1 MFSGSSLGWWESP
14 GWLPRGQ
21 NPSFPWQLHLG
32 WLLQMPSRSGAAQAP
47 ACSCATDRRTQA
59 QRRQQPKQLLPRR
72 YPRPHSR
79 EQVRPGTEPPPSLT
93 RFAGSLCSAE
103 GSSLAYPEAREPRD
117 DVQSSGALGQRLT
130 CPGPGCSASLPREA
144 QPAAAADTAFH
155 CKHRRAQHLLSDH
168 HLVSHAQRHLSVA
181 IQREPLFA
189 GAHTP
194 SSHVPEGPGQHQPM
208 GTSNAA
214 PPGRPE
220 RPAGRLR
227 PTARLTS
234 HISRLAS
241 HRGGLAGA
249 PFPADCGKVRACL
262 RREERKEEVQSKDF
276 GLFTTGFALFP
287 VS

>member
-1 MFSGSSLGWWESP
+1 MRPRSGGEGGACSP
-14 GWLPRGQ
+14 GARLAGGKAPAGCHRNKIPRFHGNCISAGSYRCHLAAGPRRLPHALVPRTAEHRR
-21 NPSFPWQLHLG
+21 SAAS
-32 WLLQMPSRSGAAQAP
+32 SRSSCCPVTAP
-47 ACSCATDRRTQA
+47 S
-59 QRRQQPKQLLPRR
+59 LPHS
-72 YPRPHSR
+72 PWPHSR

-155 CKHRRAQHLLSDH
+155 CKHRQAQHLLSDH

-208 GTSNAA
+208 GHVQHSPA
-214 PPGRPE
+214 
-220 RPAGRLR
+220 RPARAPRGE
-227 PTARLTS
+227 AAAHGTS
-234 HISRLAS
+234 HISHLTPCFPP
-241 HRGGLAGA
+241 RGSCRCSL
-249 PFPADCGKVRACL
+249 P
-262 RREERKEEVQSKDF
+262 S
-276 GLFTTGFALFP
+276 
-287 VS
+287 